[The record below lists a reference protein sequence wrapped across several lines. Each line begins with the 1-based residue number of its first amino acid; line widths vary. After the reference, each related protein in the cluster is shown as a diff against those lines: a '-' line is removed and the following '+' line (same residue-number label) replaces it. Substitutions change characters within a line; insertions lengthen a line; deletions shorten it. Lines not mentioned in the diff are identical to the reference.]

1 MDTDTDTVMN
11 SDFRYIVVGGGTAG
25 CIVAARLASRPGH
38 PRVALVERGPEDTHE
53 ERAQAIR
60 NWDRM
65 VESGYAVQHRSVPQ
79 IRGNSHID
87 HTRLHI
93 LGGCSTANT
102 MISWRPFRGDLQ
114 EWEARGAAGWGPEEF
129 LPFYDRLRTR
139 ISVIPPYDRNPR
151 LSRVLASAADAL
163 DLGEVVEW
171 NAAPPT
177 DGADYRPGA
186 GFFEIGYIPETNQ
199 RSSASNAYR
208 DLLTRAQLRGNLE
221 LLTRHRVRSLVLA
234 ADSGSGRA
242 TTCTGTTC
250 TGVVVEDAAGG
261 IRELSASGEV
271 VVCAGAFESPR
282 LLMASGIGDPDV
294 LADAGVEPVVDLP
307 GVGRNL
313 QDHAEGIVVWETRG
327 PTSAESATGWDAGY
341 LWGNAHASGE
351 FADLDPVPEVTTHVP
366 VEAWVEQLVRAG
378 IDLPEHYAG
387 VAPNVS
393 RPASRGRVWI
403 TSPDPDAE
411 LRIDHGYFTDPAG
424 HDEAALVAGV
434 RNARAVASAEPFAS
448 EIVREVFPGPDVVTD
463 EAVSAAERAVHQTV
477 YHPCGTCAIGGS
489 ADPAAVLDPSLRVRG
504 VHGLRVADAS
514 AFPTV
519 TSTNPVVTV
528 MMLAERA
535 AELVGSAPMD

>member
-1 MDTDTDTVMN
+1 MNTAMN
-11 SDFRYIVVGGGTAG
+11 STFAYIIVGGGTAG
-25 CIVAARLASRPGH
+25 CIIAARLASLPWH

-65 VESGYAVQHRSVPQ
+65 VESEYAVQHRSVTQ
-79 IRGNSHID
+79 SRGNSSID

-114 EWEARGAAGWGPEEF
+114 EWEARGATGWGPEDF
-129 LPFYDRLRTR
+129 LPYYDRLRTR
-139 ISVIPPYDRNPR
+139 ISMILPYDRNPR
-151 LSRVLASAADAL
+151 LSRILGSAADAL
-163 DLGEVVEW
+163 DLEEVVEW
-171 NAAPPT
+171 NGSSP
-177 DGADYRPGA
+177 DADYRPGA

-208 DLLTRAQLRGNLE
+208 DLLTGHRA
-221 LLTRHRVRSLVLA
+221 VRLVLSSDGHSG
-234 ADSGSGRA
+234 AD
-242 TTCTGTTC
+242 TTC
-250 TGVVVEDAAGG
+250 TGVIVEDTDGAV
-261 IRELSASGEV
+261 RELSAAGEV
-271 VVCAGAFESPR
+271 IVCSGAFESPR
-282 LLMASGIGDPDV
+282 LLMASGIGDPAM
-294 LADAGVEPVVDLP
+294 LREAGVEPVVTLP

-327 PTSAESATGWDAGY
+327 PTTGESATGWDAGY

-351 FADLDPVPEVTTHVP
+351 YAGLDPVPRVTTHVP

-393 RPASRGRVWI
+393 RPVSRGRVWI
-403 TSPDPDAE
+403 TSADPDAE
-411 LRIDHGYFTDPAG
+411 LQIDYGYFTDDSG
-424 HDEAALVAGV
+424 DDEAALVAGV
-434 RNARAVASAEPFAS
+434 RNARAVAAAEPFAS

-463 EAVSAAERAVHQTV
+463 EDISAVERAVHQTV
-477 YHPCGTCAIGGS
+477 YHPCGTCAIGGD
-489 ADPAAVLDPSLRVRG
+489 ADPSAVLDPSLRVRG
-504 VHGLRVADAS
+504 VRGLRVADAS

-519 TSTNPVVTV
+519 TSTNPVVTI
-528 MMLAERA
+528 MMVAERA
-535 AELVGSAPMD
+535 ADLVGGA

>member
-1 MDTDTDTVMN
+1 MAMN
-11 SDFRYIVVGGGTAG
+11 STFEYIIVGGGTAG
-25 CIVAARLASRPGH
+25 CIVAARLASLPGH

-65 VESGYAVQHRSVPQ
+65 VESEYAVQHHSVPQ
-79 IRGNSHID
+79 TRGNSRID

-114 EWEARGAAGWGPEEF
+114 EWEARGATGWGPEEF
-129 LPFYDRLRTR
+129 LPYYDRLRTR

-151 LSRVLASAADAL
+151 LSRILASAADAL
-163 DLGEVVEW
+163 DLEEVVEW
-171 NAAPPT
+171 NGSSP
-177 DGADYRPGA
+177 DADYRPGA

-221 LLTRHRVRSLVLA
+221 LLTGHRAVRLVLSS
-234 ADSGSGRA
+234 DGHGG
-242 TTCTGTTC
+242 TDTTC
-250 TGVVVEDAAGG
+250 TGVVVEDADGAVL
-261 IRELSASGEV
+261 ELSASGEV
-271 VVCAGAFESPR
+271 IVCSGAYESPR
-282 LLMASGIGDPDV
+282 LLMASGIGDPTM
-294 LADAGVEPVVDLP
+294 LRTAGVEPVVTLP

-327 PTSAESATGWDAGY
+327 ATSAESATGWDAGY
-341 LWGNAHASGE
+341 LWGNAHTTGE
-351 FADLDPVPEVTTHVP
+351 YAGLAPVPRVTTHVP

-393 RPASRGRVWI
+393 RPVSRGRVWI
-403 TSPDPDAE
+403 TSADPDAE
-411 LRIDHGYFTDPAG
+411 LQIDYGYFTDDSG
-424 HDEAALVAGV
+424 DDEASLVAGV
-434 RNARAVASAEPFAS
+434 RNARAVAATGPFAS

-463 EAVSAAERAVHQTV
+463 EDISAAERAVHQTV
-477 YHPCGTCAIGGS
+477 YHPCGTCAIGGD
-489 ADPAAVLDPSLRVRG
+489 ADPSAVLDPSLRVRG
-504 VHGLRVADAS
+504 VRGLRVADAS

-519 TSTNPVVTV
+519 TSTNPVVTI

-535 AELVGSAPMD
+535 AELVGSGAGE